1 MAKPTSKLIWWFDRC
16 MIKKVYS
23 NVQPEQKF
31 TANAYIHHEMIHY
44 LVIKILWQGSW
55 LTPWNPKTNCHV
67 SQFLLGSFK
76 ILCRQNLSKN
86 RDLIWA
92 VNEAHVQASTLASSV
107 LKVRGKKDE
116 AYYTACWTLRL
127 NRVCTI
133 VNKSEISANKQRNS
147 AHQRDRAN
155 AAAKIEEH
163 HFRINIYIIL
173 VDHITK
179 HLHDRFPDDIF

>member
-92 VNEAHVQASTLASSV
+92 VNKAHVQASTLASFV
-107 LKVRGKKDE
+107 LKVRGKKMKHIIRPVE
-116 AYYTACWTLRL
+116 HSGWTEYALSSIKAKFL
-127 NRVCTI
+127 PTNNGTL
-133 VNKSEISANKQRNS
+133 
-147 AHQRDRAN
+147 HDRAN

>member
-1 MAKPTSKLIWWFDRC
+1 MNRWPSQRQNWFDDLIDVWSKRSIQ
-16 MIKKVYS
+16 MSNQNKSLLLTLTYTTKWYITWLSKYYDKVL
-23 NVQPEQKF
+23 N
-31 TANAYIHHEMIHY
+31 
-44 LVIKILWQGSW
+44 W

-92 VNEAHVQASTLASSV
+92 VNKAHVQASTLASSV

-147 AHQRDRAN
+147 ARQS
-155 AAAKIEEH
+155 KCSS
-163 HFRINIYIIL
+163 
-173 VDHITK
+173 
-179 HLHDRFPDDIF
+179 